1 MLLKYY
7 QKIDEAISYL
17 LSSAVDEKKLLKSIL
32 NKKKITIV
40 DIGSNEGNF
49 IDFLNNIFLFKK
61 VFCFEPIKELYEK
74 IKKKYLSKNMIVS
87 NTALSNKTG
96 KSLFIQYSVTSK
108 SSLYKQNNTDKSL
121 KDLHKTFKVKK
132 NRFDSLF
139 NKNLKID
146 ICKIDAQGEDYN
158 ILLGMKK
165 NLKNKN
171 IRLLKIELSLT
182 NLYKGASSNFYE
194 ILNYLKFYKY
204 TLISI
209 SKIKYKNNKLIFM
222 DAYFKHQK

>member
-1 MLLKYY
+1 
-7 QKIDEAISYL
+7 
-17 LSSAVDEKKLLKSIL
+17 
-32 NKKKITIV
+32 
-40 DIGSNEGNF
+40 
-49 IDFLNNIFLFKK
+49 
-61 VFCFEPIKELYEK
+61 
-74 IKKKYLSKNMIVS
+74 
-87 NTALSNKTG
+87 
-96 KSLFIQYSVTSK
+96 
-108 SSLYKQNNTDKSL
+108 
-121 KDLHKTFKVKK
+121 
-132 NRFDSLF
+132 
-139 NKNLKID
+139 
-146 ICKIDAQGEDYN
+146 
-158 ILLGMKK
+158 MKK